1 MPDQGEHG
9 ENLQHAH
16 VAEGLRD
23 REEIFRD
30 LFENS
35 PDAIFVEDTDGNV
48 LDVNPAACRLHG
60 MDRRTLLGKNVL
72 ELVPPDRREE
82 VARDYPKVVKGELDY
97 VEGHSWTQDGH
108 SVPVELRVSHFS
120 YAGAPALL
128 LHVRDITER
137 KRVEG
142 QLRQREAELA
152 HMARVHDLGQMA
164 AILAHEINQPL
175 YAITNYVNGMIRRL
189 KNGMGDRDQF
199 DKVLN
204 ETLSEAQRAAGI
216 IAHLRRLLGKREPRL
231 STADLNEIIHDLL
244 RLTEAE
250 ARCRGVAVHLELA
263 HDLPHVIV
271 DQIQFQQVVLNLLRN
286 GFDAMSGL
294 GNRRRSLTITT
305 SLLDGDSIEIAVR
318 DTGHGLSPDVADK
331 VFEPFFTT
339 KPEGLGMGLAI
350 SRSIVESHGGQI
362 RAVPN
367 PTQGTTFRF
376 TVPFLQTQSD

>member
-1 MPDQGEHG
+1 MTDKGEHV
-9 ENLQHAH
+9 ENPQRAH

-23 REEIFRD
+23 SERTFRD

-35 PDAIFVEDTDGNV
+35 PDAIFVEDPDGNV
-48 LDVNPAACRLHG
+48 LNVNPAACRLHG
-60 MDRRTLLGKNVL
+60 MDRQTLIGKNVL

-97 VEGHSWTQDGH
+97 VEGHSWTQDGR
-108 SVPVELRVSHFS
+108 SIPVELRVSHFS

-137 KRVEG
+137 KDAEC

-189 KNGMGDRDQF
+189 KKGMADREQF
-199 DKVLN
+199 DKVLK
-204 ETLSEAQRAAGI
+204 ETLSEAERAAGI
-216 IAHLRRLLGKREPRL
+216 IAHLRRLLDKREPRL
-231 STADLNEIIHDLL
+231 STVNVNEVIQDLL

-250 ARCRGVAVHLELA
+250 ARRRGVAVHLELA

-271 DQIQFQQVVLNLLRN
+271 DQIQFEQVVLNLLRN
-286 GFDAMSGL
+286 GFDAMSGAR
-294 GNRRRSLTITT
+294 NSRKSLAITT
-305 SLLDGDSIEIAVR
+305 SLLDGESIEIAVQ
-318 DTGHGLSPDVADK
+318 DTGNGLSPDVADK

-350 SRSIVESHGGQI
+350 SRSIVESHGGRI
-362 RAVPN
+362 RVTPN

-376 TVPFLQTQSD
+376 TLPVLQTQFS